1 MSKGN
6 LMQKTRAQQM
16 AEQLQ
21 KPSVK
26 AAITGKPVAQGR
38 VIQQPEVTGID
49 KLEKRRAALKKLH
62 DFKNGVI

>member
-1 MSKGN
+1 MP
-6 LMQKTRAQQM
+6 KTRAQQI

-26 AAITGKPVAQGR
+26 AAITGRPAVQGR
-38 VIQQPEVTGID
+38 IVQQPEKEGID
-49 KLEKRRAALKKLH
+49 KLEKRRTALKKLH